1 MPYNNISNVVKGY
14 VVIGLIVV
22 LILNENKI
30 VIFRLKQMVA
40 IKVNKHSEVIS
51 RFVCMML
58 PSIIVS

>member
-14 VVIGLIVV
+14 VVIGPIVV

-40 IKVNKHSEVIS
+40 IKVNKHSEVFS
-51 RFVCMML
+51 RF
-58 PSIIVS
+58 